1 MSGDLIVIDS
11 ALLDAHATNVEAVEA
26 DVRLAIQAAG
36 QTMLSAGAFGLMCSW
51 MIPPFL
57 ATAGVATGLLNSAAG
72 ALAHSA
78 REIRAVGADFDAQ
91 EQRISAALGRL
102 ESGVPSTGPR
112 AV

>member
-57 ATAGVATGLLNSAAG
+57 GVAGAATATMVSAAG
-72 ALAHSA
+72 ALDQSA
-78 REIRAVGADFDAQ
+78 RDIRAVGADFDKAEERASKKFQ
-91 EQRISAALGRL
+91 ALKSELDG
-102 ESGVPSTGPR
+102 
-112 AV
+112 